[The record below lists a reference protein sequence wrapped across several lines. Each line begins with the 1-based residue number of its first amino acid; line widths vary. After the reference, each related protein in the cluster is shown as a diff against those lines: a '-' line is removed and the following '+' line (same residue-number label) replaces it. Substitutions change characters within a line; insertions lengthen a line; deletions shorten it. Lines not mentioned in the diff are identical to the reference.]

1 MLHAC
6 KAFKTSFRV
15 QRLIH
20 KCFNRSAVS
29 FFMPLLEEIT
39 FTSFVPSRGL
49 PSRYEL
55 QSYEP
60 SLCELQASPHKR
72 AVYFRACTSSRDI
85 ERFWLQMS
93 REGGGGCTGRINLFS
108 FYFAI
113 LFNYFSFLPLF
124 ACCFARYFNVSHP
137 PTHNACQNRKGLV
150 GRAKMPASSPLAWTS
165 SKRHRIEGKHR
176 LKRYRRWPDRRVTSQ
191 VRSYETVRSK
201 NT

>member
-49 PSRYEL
+49 PSHYEL
-55 QSYEP
+55 QSTSPRFASYKPAHTNVPSISEP
-60 SLCELQASPHKR
+60 ALPRVTLNAFGYKCRGR
-72 AVYFRACTSSRDI
+72 AA
-85 ERFWLQMS
+85 
-93 REGGGGCTGRINLFS
+93 GGCTGRINLFS

-137 PTHNACQNRKGLV
+137 PTHNACLNRKGLV

-165 SKRHRIEGKHR
+165 SKRRRIEGKHR
-176 LKRYRRWPDRRVTSQ
+176 LKRYRRWPDRG
-191 VRSYETVRSK
+191 
-201 NT
+201 